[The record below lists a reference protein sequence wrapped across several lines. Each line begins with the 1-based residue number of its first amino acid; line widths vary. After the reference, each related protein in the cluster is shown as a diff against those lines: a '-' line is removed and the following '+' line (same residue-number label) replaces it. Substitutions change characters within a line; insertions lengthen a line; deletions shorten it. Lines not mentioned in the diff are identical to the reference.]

1 MIPLSCW
8 HVLPCLQKPQFIS
21 LVHNSQLQSYAVT
34 CSSCAAL
41 MSLHMLFLCKCREK
55 SLCSNTELCIGPWC
69 SWARWKACHLE
80 NSLGR
85 CFRHYTWAKLVFITE
100 NASGVFYETNKQTK
114 TEKEIKRIKNQN
126 CCDQI
131 CYFQPCNLHT
141 VHLLVLCF
149 LNPPALEPDTY
160 RDITFVGKTCQN
172 ITQQEMLV
180 KSSWLR
186 CCII

>member
-1 MIPLSCW
+1 M
-8 HVLPCLQKPQFIS
+8 K
-21 LVHNSQLQSYAVT
+21 N
-34 CSSCAAL
+34 
-41 MSLHMLFLCKCREK
+41 KR
-55 SLCSNTELCIGPWC
+55 
-69 SWARWKACHLE
+69 
-80 NSLGR
+80 
-85 CFRHYTWAKLVFITE
+85 
-100 NASGVFYETNKQTK
+100 TNKNRK
-114 TEKEIKRIKNQN
+114 KNKKNKKQN

-149 LNPPALEPDTY
+149 LNPPAFEPATY